1 MDKLSE
7 MQAFVTAIRQGSF
20 SAAGRQL
27 DLSPSAVSKL
37 MTRMEN
43 RLGVRLLNRTTRS
56 LAPTEAGERF
66 FQRCLDIIADID
78 DAEDA
83 MSGYGQI
90 PKGVLRINST
100 PGFATHQLL
109 PLLPEFQARY
119 PLLTIE
125 LQLTGQAVDLIS
137 EKIDLA
143 IRLGPLQD
151 TSLVARRLVASRR
164 LVCAS
169 PSYLERFGAPATP
182 ADLASHNCLR
192 LSTSPAFN
200 HWRFRGPHGEEVFE
214 ARGSLVTDNV
224 EALYAYALQGGGI
237 ARLSSF
243 MVRGAIDDGRLMPL
257 LEAFETDRQQIHVV
271 YPHRKHL
278 PGKVRVFVEFLLG
291 KFADHAP
298 WDETAAV

>member
-7 MQAFVTAIRQGSF
+7 MQAFVAAIRCGSF

-27 DLSPSAVSKL
+27 DLSPSAISKL

-56 LAPTEAGERF
+56 LNPTEAGERL
-66 FQRCLDIIADID
+66 FQRCLEILADID
-78 DAEDA
+78 DAEDD
-83 MSGYGQI
+83 MSSYGQM

-109 PLLPEFQARY
+109 PLLPEFQTRY
-119 PLLTIE
+119 PQLTLE
-125 LQLTGQAVDLIS
+125 LQLTGQSIDLIS
-137 EKIDLA
+137 EKVDLA
-143 IRLGPLQD
+143 VRLGALPD
-151 TSLVARRLVASRR
+151 TSLVARRLTESRR

-169 PSYLERFGAPATP
+169 PAYLERFGAPNTP

-192 LSTSPAFN
+192 LSTSSAFN
-200 HWRFRGPHGEEVFE
+200 HWRFRTPRGEETIE
-214 ARGSLVTDNV
+214 ARGRLVTDNV
-224 EALYAYALQGGGI
+224 EALYHYALQGGGI

-243 MVRGAIDDGRLMPL
+243 MVKSAIDDGRLMTVL
-257 LEAFETDRQQIHVV
+257 DAFETDRQQIHLV

-278 PGKVRVFVEFLLG
+278 PGKVKALVEFLLE
-291 KFADHAP
+291 KFAEQAP
-298 WDETAAV
+298 WD